1 MENDRTADLG
11 KLCLNAG
18 TNLDIAGRIWIRNE
32 NGDAVKGTRDNG
44 RIPGLLLQHPRLFI
58 MGS

>member
-1 MENDRTADLG
+1 MN
-11 KLCLNAG
+11 
-18 TNLDIAGRIWIRNE
+18 RNE
-32 NGDAVKGTRDNG
+32 NGDAVKARDKG